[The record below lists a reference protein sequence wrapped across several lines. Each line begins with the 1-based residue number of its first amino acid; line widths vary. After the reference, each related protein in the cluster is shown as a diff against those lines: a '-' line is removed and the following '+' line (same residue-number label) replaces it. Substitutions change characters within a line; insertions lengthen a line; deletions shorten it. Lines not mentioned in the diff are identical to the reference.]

1 MWCRRG
7 STEARLRPVALA
19 VLLATACGGSALAA
33 PDYPWLAVVPA
44 ATVADS
50 FAPPAGFR
58 RAPVEAGS
66 FGAWLRALPLKAT
79 SDVTLHDG
87 RPVTDHGT
95 VAAVIDI
102 DVGHSD
108 LQQCADA
115 VMRLRAEYL
124 FSQRL
129 ADLIGFEVTGGE
141 RYGFAAYADG
151 VTPAV
156 TADGLAWRRERP
168 RGRDH
173 AELRRWLDIVYGLAS
188 TRTLARELRPVARL
202 SEAAIGDVFIRPG
215 NPGHALIIV
224 DLAVDPANG
233 RKVAI
238 LAQSSMPARDMHIL
252 RNTRDPAL
260 GPWFALVEGR
270 PVLTSGRVFA
280 PNELKRF

>member
-7 STEARLRPVALA
+7 SIEARLRPVALA
-19 VLLATACGGSALAA
+19 ALVATAWAGGALAA
-33 PDYPWLAVVPA
+33 PDYPWLTRTPA

-50 FAPPAGFR
+50 FAPPAGFL

-66 FGAWLRALPLKAT
+66 FAAWLRALPLKDT
-79 SDVTLHDG
+79 RGVTLHDG

-102 DVGHSD
+102 DVGRSD

-129 ADLIGFEVTGGE
+129 SDLIGFELTGGE

-156 TADGLAWRRERP
+156 SADGLAWRQERP

-173 AELRRWLDIVYGLAS
+173 ADLRRWLDIVFGLAS
-188 TRTLARELRPVARL
+188 TRTLAHELRPVARL
-202 SEAAIGDVFIRPG
+202 ADAAIGDVFIRPG
-215 NPGHALIIV
+215 HPGHAVIIV

-233 RKVAI
+233 RKLAI

-252 RNTRDPAL
+252 RNTLDPQA
-260 GPWFALVEGR
+260 GPWFALAEGR
-270 PVLTSGRVFA
+270 PVITPGRAFA